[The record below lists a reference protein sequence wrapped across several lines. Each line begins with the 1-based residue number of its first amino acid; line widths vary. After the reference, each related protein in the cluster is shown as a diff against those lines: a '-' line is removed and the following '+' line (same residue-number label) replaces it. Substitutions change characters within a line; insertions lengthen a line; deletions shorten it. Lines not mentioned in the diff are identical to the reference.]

1 MKAGDIDVIKMML
14 VKARKKVATAKTNL
28 DNDQYDDAVS
38 RTYYAV
44 FHAISAALLSQG
56 LHFSSHG
63 QTIGAFN
70 REFIKTKKFPS
81 SFSKTIKKLFRERQ
95 IGDYDVQSS
104 LDADIAKED
113 LEKAEKIIDACESY
127 LVKVY
132 KVSRDYWKE

>member
-44 FHAISAALLSQG
+44 FHAISAALLSKG

-70 REFIKTKKFPS
+70 REFIKTKKFPPLLAKQLKNCS
-81 SFSKTIKKLFRERQ
+81 ESDKWVIMMSKAILTLILQKRIWRKQKKL
-95 IGDYDVQSS
+95 
-104 LDADIAKED
+104 
-113 LEKAEKIIDACESY
+113 
-127 LVKVY
+127 
-132 KVSRDYWKE
+132 

>member
-14 VKARKKVATAKTNL
+14 VKARKKLATARTNL

-44 FHAISAALLSQG
+44 FHVISATLLSQG

-70 REFIKTKKFPS
+70 REFIKTKKFPA
-81 SFSKTIKKLFRERQ
+81 SFSKTIKKCSENDKWVIMMF
-95 IGDYDVQSS
+95 
-104 LDADIAKED
+104 
-113 LEKAEKIIDACESY
+113 
-127 LVKVY
+127 KVILMPILQ
-132 KVSRDYWKE
+132 KRIWRKQKKF